1 MRLFARKK
9 KDKDGN
15 DSKET
20 SENEFLSSLPA
31 KANKRYSMAY
41 SSFSPPGTTS
51 NSFKSMNPD
60 SYSPSLTGLKID
72 DKGKAVDTPEFFVN
86 TISVLPNIEILASL
100 CSTLQ
105 TKPSSWSKA
114 LIEANG
120 IEVLLDVLVHIE
132 KGGQKDSDIILQSL
146 TVTCLLSLLNS
157 KFGIEKAITTPSS
170 MNKLILCMDT
180 GKVDTRSSVF
190 EILTAVCLIS
200 EKGYQLVLDAMTHFK
215 QSRKEKF
222 RFTFLVESMKK
233 LADDKEYLTTCLALI
248 NGLVNS
254 SDEIDERVQLRT
266 EFSRL
271 GLDNIIKENKK
282 IPYEECPD
290 LLTQIDVYEDEARND
305 QEELTEQFSDLHFN
319 INDPKE
325 VFTAIMEQVAKRPL
339 HHPFLHILQCLL
351 SLPSDSD
358 AGMLSWYSIEK
369 LVQQISVNK
378 QMIGDNDYSGH
389 AEKIGLEDLLASSAP
404 SVAMQTEYKAALE
417 ELQKVKDQ
425 LKKANFDLNIA
436 NTELSSRSQ
445 ESTVLKSNMF
455 NTVKLKDQEIQKL
468 KQTVRKMDAAFFQ
481 APTSDEIESSTN
493 SGRGKMDSNFFSPP
507 PATGAD
513 KPPVAPSHP
522 PSDKPPLKS
531 ALKSDK
537 KVKKEKSEKTKKK
550 KSDKTKATDD
560 ESTTV
565 VTDVNSKNSNGT
577 TNGSESSSTA
587 PAPPA
592 PPAPAPPPPP
602 MMGGPP
608 PPPPPMG
615 GPPPPPPMMGGPPP
629 PPMMGG
635 PPPPSG
641 GLFGGGNK
649 PPANAPKFQLVKPT
663 TKVKQLQWTKLP
675 NRKLN
680 DTIFTNLGNIKTD
693 WLNLDEIESLF
704 FSPDAA
710 PKKLDASDK
719 KSTSNTKPGTVTV
732 IDGKKSQNLAIYLSK
747 FKCTIEEMKNGICM
761 LDESLFN
768 IETLKALETYL
779 PTEEDMEAIRDYLKN
794 GELKMLTKAEHFLLD
809 LDSIP
814 NIQERVKA
822 FSLKLCFPD
831 KLKEIKPD
839 LELFTKS
846 IHQLKS
852 SKKFLK
858 VIEVILIIGNFL
870 NGGTARGDCLGFK
883 MDTLLKLTDTKTFN
897 NKSNLLVYIISEI
910 EQKFPECL
918 NFLDDLDLVNEAS
931 KISLA
936 QISGELNLL
945 KKDLESVTNGV
956 GKMKQN
962 REDMYFFSSMEDFI
976 KDAGIE
982 LKIAQEQYAEAE
994 SEFQKLAVWFGEETK
1009 IPSEELFSVLTRFLQ
1024 TFDKSFK
1031 DFQRDKE
1038 SAERAMKRDQM
1049 KAQKTAALKKISGK
1063 ASAGKNSPL
1072 NSSTSSMAEGMV
1084 DDIMQSVRDG
1094 DAFKQRRQKKTTT
1107 GPSITVTDSDTTA
1120 TETNGKEST
1129 SSGRRLKRSDKS
1141 DKSDKSSSS
1150 PKEEDTEN
1158 KKDVNVAAKA
1168 LTVVMRARQNY
1179 SRIDQFDFDA

>member
-51 NSFKSMNPD
+51 TSFKSMNPD
-60 SYSPSLTGLKID
+60 NYSPSLTGLKID

-105 TKPSSWSKA
+105 SKPATWSKA

-157 KFGIEKAITTPSS
+157 KFGIEKAITTPNS

-190 EILTAVCLIS
+190 EILTAVCIIS
-200 EKGYQLVLDAMTHFK
+200 EKGYQLVLEAMTHFK

-222 RFTFLVESMKK
+222 RFTFLVDSMKK

-271 GLDNIIKENKK
+271 GLDHIIKENKK
-282 IPYEECPD
+282 IPYEEAPD

-325 VFTAIMEQVAKRPL
+325 VFGAIMEQVSKRPL

-358 AGMLSWYSIEK
+358 AGMLSWFLIEK

-378 QMIGDNDYSGH
+378 PMIGDDG
-389 AEKIGLEDLLASSAP
+389 EKIGLEDLLASSAP
-404 SVAMQTEYKAALE
+404 SVAMQSEYKSAME

-445 ESTVLKSNMF
+445 ESTVLKTNMF

-468 KQTVRKMDAAFFQ
+468 KQTVRKQAMDSSFFAA
-481 APTSDEIESSTN
+481 PSSDEIEQNNSS
-493 SGRGKMDSNFFSPP
+493 RGKMDSNFFSPP
-507 PATGAD
+507 GASTSSPSLSTSHSD
-513 KPPVAPSHP
+513 KPPTGAP
-522 PSDKPPLKS
+522 DKPPLKS

-537 KVKKEKSEKTKKK
+537 KKKDKTDKPKKK
-550 KSDKTKATDD
+550 KGTKSGANSTDD
-560 ESTTV
+560 ESVT
-565 VTDVNSKNSNGT
+565 TDVNSKNSN
-577 TNGSESSSTA
+577 SSNTDHSS
-587 PAPPA
+587 PPA
-592 PPAPAPPPPP
+592 PPAVAPPPPPPPMGGPPPPPPPP
-602 MMGGPP
+602 MMGGGPP

-615 GPPPPPPMMGGPPP
+615 GPPPPPGAPPAP
-629 PPMMGG
+629 
-635 PPPPSG
+635 G
-641 GLFGGGNK
+641 GLGILGGANK
-649 PPANAPKFQLVKPT
+649 PPANAPKFQLCKPT
-663 TKVKQLQWTKLP
+663 TKVKQLQWTKIP

-693 WLNLDEIESLF
+693 WLNLDEIENLF

-719 KSTSNTKPGTVTV
+719 KSTSNTKPGTVSV
-732 IDGKKSQNLAIYLSK
+732 IDGKKITESFNLSIK
-747 FKCTIEEMKNGICM
+747 IQM
-761 LDESLFN
+761 LN
-768 IETLKALETYL
+768 
-779 PTEEDMEAIRDYLKN
+779 
-794 GELKMLTKAEHFLLD
+794 
-809 LDSIP
+809 
-814 NIQERVKA
+814 
-822 FSLKLCFPD
+822 
-831 KLKEIKPD
+831 
-839 LELFTKS
+839 
-846 IHQLKS
+846 
-852 SKKFLK
+852 
-858 VIEVILIIGNFL
+858 
-870 NGGTARGDCLGFK
+870 RGDEKRYL
-883 MDTLLKLTDTKTFN
+883 
-897 NKSNLLVYIISEI
+897 YARRIIV
-910 EQKFPECL
+910 QH
-918 NFLDDLDLVNEAS
+918 
-931 KISLA
+931 
-936 QISGELNLL
+936 
-945 KKDLESVTNGV
+945 
-956 GKMKQN
+956 
-962 REDMYFFSSMEDFI
+962 
-976 KDAGIE
+976 
-982 LKIAQEQYAEAE
+982 
-994 SEFQKLAVWFGEETK
+994 
-1009 IPSEELFSVLTRFLQ
+1009 
-1024 TFDKSFK
+1024 
-1031 DFQRDKE
+1031 
-1038 SAERAMKRDQM
+1038 
-1049 KAQKTAALKKISGK
+1049 
-1063 ASAGKNSPL
+1063 
-1072 NSSTSSMAEGMV
+1072 
-1084 DDIMQSVRDG
+1084 
-1094 DAFKQRRQKKTTT
+1094 
-1107 GPSITVTDSDTTA
+1107 
-1120 TETNGKEST
+1120 
-1129 SSGRRLKRSDKS
+1129 
-1141 DKSDKSSSS
+1141 
-1150 PKEEDTEN
+1150 
-1158 KKDVNVAAKA
+1158 
-1168 LTVVMRARQNY
+1168 
-1179 SRIDQFDFDA
+1179 